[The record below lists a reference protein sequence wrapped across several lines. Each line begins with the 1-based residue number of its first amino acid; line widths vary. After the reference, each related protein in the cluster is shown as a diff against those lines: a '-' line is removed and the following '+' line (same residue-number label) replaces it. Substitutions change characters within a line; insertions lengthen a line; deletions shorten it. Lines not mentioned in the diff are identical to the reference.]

1 MVNLQGIA
9 QKGQTPFSKNKAS
22 EGRIQKNGFKQKEKS
37 ATTVEQITTTNKSP
51 K

>member
-9 QKGQTPFSKNKAS
+9 QKGQTPS

-37 ATTVEQITTTNKSP
+37 ATAVEQITTTNKIP